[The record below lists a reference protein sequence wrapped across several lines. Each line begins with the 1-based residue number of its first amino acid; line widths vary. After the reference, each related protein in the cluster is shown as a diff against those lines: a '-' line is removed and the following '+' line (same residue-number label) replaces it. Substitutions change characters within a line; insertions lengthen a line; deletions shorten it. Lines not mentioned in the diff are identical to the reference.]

1 METFYIV
8 LFLFVLWNIAAYWAV
23 MTREE
28 IQNLIGLSPKVVKH
42 VKKTSRKNNRTVSKN
57 RRAKPRPKS
66 KRAPRRTK

>member
-42 VKKTSRKNNRTVSKN
+42 VKKTSRKNNRTVNKN
-57 RRAKPRPKS
+57 RRAKPGPKS